1 MVFLKAT
8 FNSYQLKNEKLSL
21 VSLKPTQMP
30 AKLQNL
36 FQYSFDIKIKKI
48 QVINMVPLNRLF
60 FTDISKLL
68 RGIQLHVGT
77 VYALNPINCK

>member
-1 MVFLKAT
+1 
-8 FNSYQLKNEKLSL
+8 
-21 VSLKPTQMP
+21 MP

-77 VYALNPINCK
+77 VYALNPIN